1 MSMIL
6 GMLPS
11 ILMIVAPILITAIGG
26 MICEKAG
33 VVNIAL
39 EGLMAIGA
47 CTAAAAHVLMEASGM
62 NHSLSLFLA
71 LAMGFVTGGL
81 FSLVHA
87 VAAINLNADQTI
99 SGTGINLL
107 SSGVTIFASQILFNS
122 DRTREFRMGMQTD
135 ALGIYPT
142 AYIALVVVLLS
153 WFVLYKLPV
162 GMHLRAC
169 GERWF
174 VLYKLPVGMH
184 LRACGEHPGA
194 AESVG
199 INVKKMRY
207 WAVFTSG
214 VLAGL
219 AGGCVVLTQ
228 TIQYTS
234 NTING
239 RGFIALAAVS
249 FGRWTPLGV
258 TGAALLFGTA
268 QAFAIIANNIP
279 ALKVLPTEV
288 FNILP
293 YMVTLAALV
302 LFSGK
307 NYAPSA
313 AGKPYEKGAS

>member
-6 GMLPS
+6 GMFPS

-26 MICEKAG
+26 MICEKSG

-39 EGLMAIGA
+39 EGLMALGA
-47 CTAAAAHVLMEASGM
+47 CTAASAHVLMESAGVPHHISIV
-62 NHSLSLFLA
+62 LA
-71 LAMGFVTGGL
+71 LVSGAFAGGA
-81 FSLVHA
+81 FSLIHA

-107 SSGVTIFASQILFNS
+107 ASGVTIFASQILFS
-122 DRTREFRMGMQTD
+122 ADRTREFRMGMQTD
-135 ALGIYPT
+135 FLGIYPT
-142 AYIALVVVLLS
+142 AYIAIAVVILS
-153 WFVLYKLPV
+153 WFMLYKLPF
-162 GMHLRAC
+162 GMHLRS
-169 GERWF
+169 
-174 VLYKLPVGMH
+174 
-184 LRACGEHPGA
+184 CGEHPSA

-199 INVKKMRY
+199 INVKRMRY
-207 WAVFTSG
+207 FAVLSSG

-249 FGRWTPLGV
+249 FGRWRPLGV
-258 TGAALLFGTA
+258 LGAAFLFGAA

-279 ALKVLPTEV
+279 ALRVLPTEV

-293 YMVTLAALV
+293 YVTTLVALV

-307 NYAPSA
+307 NYAPRA

>member
-6 GMLPS
+6 GMFPS

-26 MICEKAG
+26 MICEKSG

-47 CTAAAAHVLMEASGM
+47 CTAASAHVLMESAGVPHHISII
-62 NHSLSLFLA
+62 LA
-71 LAMGFVTGGL
+71 LISGAFAGGA
-81 FSLVHA
+81 FSLIHA
-87 VAAINLNADQTI
+87 VASINLNADQTI

-107 SSGVTIFASQILFNS
+107 SSGVTIFASQILFS
-122 DRTREFRMGMQTD
+122 ADRTKEFRMGMQTD
-135 ALGIYPT
+135 FLGIYPT
-142 AYIALVVVLLS
+142 AYIAIAVVILS
-153 WFVLYKLPV
+153 WFMLYKLPF
-162 GMHLRAC
+162 GMHLRS
-169 GERWF
+169 
-174 VLYKLPVGMH
+174 
-184 LRACGEHPGA
+184 CGEHPSA

-199 INVKKMRY
+199 INVKRMRY
-207 WAVFTSG
+207 FAVLSSG
-214 VLAGL
+214 ILAGL

-249 FGRWTPLGV
+249 FGRWRPLGV
-258 TGAALLFGTA
+258 LGAAFLFGAA

-279 ALKVLPTEV
+279 ALRVLPTEV

-293 YMVTLAALV
+293 YVTTLVALV

-307 NYAPSA
+307 NYAPRA

>member
-11 ILMIVAPILITAIGG
+11 VLMIVAPILITAIGG
-26 MICEKAG
+26 MICEKSG

-47 CTAAAAHVLMEASGM
+47 CTAAAAHVLMEGSGM
-62 NHSLSLFLA
+62 PHNLSLFLA
-71 LAMGFVTGGL
+71 LVMGLLVGAL
-81 FSLVHA
+81 FSVVHA

-107 SSGVTIFASQILFNS
+107 ANGVTIFASQILFNA
-122 DRTREFRMGMQTD
+122 DRTKEFRMGMQTD
-135 ALGIYPT
+135 GLGVYPT
-142 AYIALVVVLLS
+142 AYIALAVVLLS
-153 WFVLYKLPV
+153 WFVLYKIP
-162 GMHLRAC
+162 
-169 GERWF
+169 F
-174 VLYKLPVGMH
+174 GMH

-207 WAVFTSG
+207 IAVISSG
-214 VLAGL
+214 LLAGL

-249 FGRWTPLGV
+249 FGRWRPLGV

-279 ALKVLPTEV
+279 ALRVRPTEV

-293 YMVTLAALV
+293 YVVTLAALV

>member
-6 GMLPS
+6 GMFPS

-26 MICEKAG
+26 MICEKSG

-47 CTAAAAHVLMEASGM
+47 CTAASAHVLMESAGVPHQISI
-62 NHSLSLFLA
+62 LLA
-71 LAMGFVTGGL
+71 LTSGAFAGGA
-81 FSLVHA
+81 FSLIHA

-107 SSGVTIFASQILFNS
+107 ASGVTIFASQILFS
-122 DRTREFRMGMQTD
+122 ADRTREFRMGMQTD
-135 ALGIYPT
+135 FLGIYPT
-142 AYIALVVVLLS
+142 AYIAIGVVVLS
-153 WFVLYKLPV
+153 WFILYKLPF
-162 GMHLRAC
+162 GMHLRS
-169 GERWF
+169 
-174 VLYKLPVGMH
+174 
-184 LRACGEHPGA
+184 CGEHPSA

-199 INVKKMRY
+199 INVKRMRY
-207 WAVFTSG
+207 FAVLSSG
-214 VLAGL
+214 ILAGL

-249 FGRWTPLGV
+249 FGRWKPLGV
-258 TGAALLFGTA
+258 LGAAFLFGAA

-279 ALKVLPTEV
+279 ALRVLPTEV

-293 YMVTLAALV
+293 YVTTLVALV

-307 NYAPSA
+307 NFAPRA
-313 AGKPYEKGAS
+313 AGKPYEKGSS

>member
-6 GMLPS
+6 GMFPS

-26 MICEKAG
+26 MICEKSG

-47 CTAAAAHVLMEASGM
+47 CTAASAHVLMESAGVPHHISII
-62 NHSLSLFLA
+62 LA
-71 LAMGFVTGGL
+71 LISGAFAGGA
-81 FSLVHA
+81 FSLIHA

-107 SSGVTIFASQILFNS
+107 ASGVTIFASQILFS
-122 DRTREFRMGMQTD
+122 ADRTREFRMGMQTD
-135 ALGIYPT
+135 FLGIYPT
-142 AYIALVVVLLS
+142 AYIAIAVVVLS
-153 WFVLYKLPV
+153 WVMLYKLPF
-162 GMHLRAC
+162 GMHLRS
-169 GERWF
+169 
-174 VLYKLPVGMH
+174 
-184 LRACGEHPGA
+184 CGEHPSA

-199 INVKKMRY
+199 INVKRMRY
-207 WAVFTSG
+207 FAVFSSG
-214 VLAGL
+214 ILAGL

-249 FGRWTPLGV
+249 FGRWKPLGV
-258 TGAALLFGTA
+258 LGAAFLFGAA

-279 ALKVLPTEV
+279 ALRVLPTEV

-293 YMVTLAALV
+293 YVTTLVALV

-307 NYAPSA
+307 NYAPRA

>member
-1 MSMIL
+1 MMIWN
-6 GMLPS
+6 MLPS
-11 ILMIVAPILITAIGG
+11 VLMIVAPILITAIGG
-26 MICEKAG
+26 MISEKSG

-39 EGLMAIGA
+39 EGLMMIGA
-47 CTAAAAHVLMEASGM
+47 MSAAAAHVLMEGSGM
-62 NHSLSLFLA
+62 NHTLSLI
-71 LAMGFVTGGL
+71 LAMVIGTVIGGL
-81 FSLVHA
+81 FSLLHA

-107 SSGVTIFASQILFNS
+107 ASGVTIFASQILFNA
-122 DRTREFRMGMQTD
+122 DRTKEFRMGMQTD
-135 ALGIYPT
+135 ALGFYPT

-153 WFVLYKLPV
+153 WFVLYKLP
-162 GMHLRAC
+162 
-169 GERWF
+169 F
-174 VLYKLPVGMH
+174 GMH

-199 INVKKMRY
+199 INVKRIRY
-207 WAVFTSG
+207 IAVLASG
-214 VLAGL
+214 MLAGL

-249 FGRWTPLGV
+249 FGRWRPAGV
-258 TGAALLFGTA
+258 AGAALLFGTA

-279 ALKVLPTEV
+279 ALRVLPTEV

-293 YMVTLAALV
+293 YVVTLIALV

-307 NYAPSA
+307 NYAPAA